1 MRTKFNVKGVKCAS
15 AKGAKCVY
23 FSRPTSAKLW
33 CVFMGSVCLA
43 YGLSQG
49 LAKECVAELSQQG
62 QQVEMR
68 EMK

>member
-1 MRTKFNVKGVKCAS
+1 MKTRFIVKGVKCAS
-15 AKGAKCVY
+15 AKGAKCTY
-23 FSRPTSAKLW
+23 FSRPQSAKLFSI
-33 CVFMGSVCLA
+33 FMGSVCLM

-49 LAKECVAELSQQG
+49 LARECVNELSQHG

>member
-1 MRTKFNVKGVKCAS
+1 MRTKFNVKAVKCAS
-15 AKGAKCVY
+15 ASGRSYVRFCKPQA
-23 FSRPTSAKLW
+23 AKLFS
-33 CVFMGSVCLA
+33 VFMGSVCLA

-49 LAKECVAELSQQG
+49 LARECVTELSAQG

>member
-1 MRTKFNVKGVKCAS
+1 MKTRFNVKAVKCAS
-15 AKGAKCVY
+15 ANGRSYVRYCKPQA
-23 FSRPTSAKLW
+23 AKLFS
-33 CVFMGSVCLA
+33 VFMGSVCLA

-49 LAKECVAELSQQG
+49 LAQECVSELSQQG

>member
-1 MRTKFNVKGVKCAS
+1 MRTKFNVKAVKCAS
-15 AKGAKCVY
+15 ANGRSYVRFC
-23 FSRPTSAKLW
+23 RPQSAKLFSI
-33 CVFMGSVCLA
+33 FMGSVCLM

-49 LAKECVAELSQQG
+49 LARECVTELSAQG

>member
-1 MRTKFNVKGVKCAS
+1 MKTRFIVKSVKCAS
-15 AKGAKCVY
+15 AKGAKCTY

-49 LAKECVAELSQQG
+49 LAKECVTELSAQG

>member
-1 MRTKFNVKGVKCAS
+1 MRTKFNVKAVKCAS
-15 AKGAKCVY
+15 ASGRSYVRYCKPQA
-23 FSRPTSAKLW
+23 AKLFS
-33 CVFMGSVCLA
+33 VFMGSVCLA

-49 LAKECVAELSQQG
+49 LAKECVTELSAQG

>member
-23 FSRPTSAKLW
+23 YSRPQAAKLW
-33 CVFMGSVCLA
+33 SIFMGSVCLA

-49 LAKECVAELSQQG
+49 LARECVNELGSG
-62 QQVEMR
+62 VEMR

>member
-23 FSRPTSAKLW
+23 YSRPQAAKLW
-33 CVFMGSVCLA
+33 SIFIGSVCIA

-49 LAKECVAELSQQG
+49 LARECVNKLGSG
-62 QQVEMR
+62 VEMR

>member
-1 MRTKFNVKGVKCAS
+1 MKTRFIVKGVKCAS

-23 FSRPTSAKLW
+23 FSRPQAAKLFS
-33 CVFMGSVCLA
+33 VFMGSVCLA

-49 LAKECVAELSQQG
+49 LARECVTELSAQG

>member
-1 MRTKFNVKGVKCAS
+1 MKTRFLVKGVKCAS

-23 FSRPTSAKLW
+23 YSRPQAAKLW
-33 CVFMGSVCLA
+33 SIFMGSVCLA

-49 LAKECVAELSQQG
+49 LARECVNELG
-62 QQVEMR
+62 NGVEMR

>member
-1 MRTKFNVKGVKCAS
+1 MKKRFNVKAVKCAS
-15 AKGAKCVY
+15 ASGRSYVRYCKPQA
-23 FSRPTSAKLW
+23 AKLW

-49 LAKECVAELSQQG
+49 LAKECVTELSAQG

>member
-1 MRTKFNVKGVKCAS
+1 MRTKFNVKAVKCAS
-15 AKGAKCVY
+15 ASGRSYVRFC
-23 FSRPTSAKLW
+23 RPTSAKLW

-49 LAKECVAELSQQG
+49 LAKECVAELSAQG
-62 QQVEMR
+62 QHVEMR

>member
-23 FSRPTSAKLW
+23 YSRPQVAKLW
-33 CVFMGSVCLA
+33 SIFMGSVCLA

-49 LAKECVAELSQQG
+49 LARECVNELG
-62 QQVEMR
+62 NGVEMR

>member
-1 MRTKFNVKGVKCAS
+1 MRTKFNVKGLKCAS

-23 FSRPTSAKLW
+23 YSRPQAAKLW
-33 CVFMGSVCLA
+33 SIFMGSVCLA

-49 LAKECVAELSQQG
+49 LARECVNELGSG
-62 QQVEMR
+62 VEMR

>member
-1 MRTKFNVKGVKCAS
+1 MKTRFIVKGVKCAS

-23 FSRPTSAKLW
+23 FSRPQAAKLFS
-33 CVFMGSVCLA
+33 VFMGSVCLA

-49 LAKECVAELSQQG
+49 LAQECVNELG
-62 QQVEMR
+62 NGVEMR

>member
-1 MRTKFNVKGVKCAS
+1 MKTRFIVKGVKCAS

-23 FSRPTSAKLW
+23 FGRPQSAKLW
-33 CVFMGSVCLA
+33 CVFMGSVCLM

-49 LAKECVAELSQQG
+49 LARECVAELSANG
-62 QQVEMR
+62 QHVEMR

>member
-1 MRTKFNVKGVKCAS
+1 MKTRFNVKGVKCAS
-15 AKGAKCVY
+15 AKGAKCTY

-49 LAKECVAELSQQG
+49 LARECVTELSAHG

>member
-1 MRTKFNVKGVKCAS
+1 
-15 AKGAKCVY
+15 
-23 FSRPTSAKLW
+23 
-33 CVFMGSVCLA
+33 MGSVCLM

-49 LAKECVAELSQQG
+49 LAQECVTELSAHG